1 MDKLKVIFMGTPDFA
16 VPSLAALLDKT
27 EVICVVTQ
35 PDRPKGRGHKLQ
47 PPPVKIFAE
56 ENNLRVI
63 QPPKVKARAVV
74 DELAA
79 LHPDLIVVVAFGQ
92 ILSQKILD
100 IPRFGCINVHASLL
114 PRWRGASPIQS
125 SVLEGDSETGVTIQ
139 QMGEGLDTGCILSQ
153 RSIPIEPSDTGGS
166 LFDKLAR
173 LGASLA
179 TETVDDIL
187 KGRISPVPQDEEKA
201 TYAKKIDKAMG
212 RIDWTQSAV
221 SIERQI
227 RALDPWPSAYTYLDG
242 KMLKVWKPVVGDAV
256 GAPCGTVCDVGK
268 ETITVACKEGSL
280 IIKEVQIEGKKRMS
294 VRDFLLGYRL
304 SEGAVLS

>member
-1 MDKLKVIFMGTPDFA
+1 MHIVFMGTPDFA
-16 VPSLAALLDKT
+16 VGTLAALDDAGHDIDL
-27 EVICVVTQ
+27 VVTQ
-35 PDRPKGRGHKLQ
+35 PDKPKGRSGRLQ
-47 PPPVKIFAE
+47 MSAVKEYAAAHGLEVF
-56 ENNLRVI
+56 
-63 QPPKVKARAVV
+63 QPEKIKTPEATAKIK
-74 DELAA
+74 EYE
-79 LHPDLIVVVAFGQ
+79 PELIVVAAFGQ
-92 ILSQKILD
+92 ILSKEILD
-100 IPRFGCINVHASLL
+100 MPEYGCINVHASLL

-125 SVLEGDSETGVTIQ
+125 SILEGDSETGVTIQ
-139 QMGEGLDTGCILSQ
+139 QMGEGLDTGSILSQ

-268 ETITVACKEGSL
+268 ETITVACREGSL

-304 SEGAVLS
+304 SKGAVLS